1 MKKIKNGLGKVLFIS
16 LVAGLTS
23 CRNLDEYNPSGGTAE
38 NVWTTPE
45 GFITNVNGAY
55 SEQRNWYGK
64 EDGIFMSESGTDLWF
79 NKDKGTY
86 AQQLTQYSGLTAS
99 TGNPNRAAWI
109 STWKAINI
117 CNAGINRIGDAG
129 FTSAD
134 ERNRREGELRFLRGF
149 YYWHIV
155 ETWGGVMLRTE
166 ETKEP
171 LLTAT
176 RSSVSDFY
184 DLIISDLEFAAQN
197 LPLQS
202 SWGNEYSRASK
213 KSALG
218 FLARALLSRAHYAKQ
233 SGNTS
238 EANTYFTRA
247 RDAAKDVVA
256 RKAEL
261 EIDLWSSY
269 EELWKPSNNKRNKEA
284 LYTVSN
290 STNPLLNIDQNGN
303 RVFMTFQ
310 YNYPTRANLFQSV
323 AYGNPSAGRLM
334 PTLTLLDYFNE
345 TADAR
350 YNTSF
355 QEVWL
360 ANNSNNIFTWTA
372 QNVAL
377 YQKDVSLTGKIINV
391 GDTAL
396 VITKRVVS
404 NKAFLPYVVYDR
416 NDVYNPNGSIKT
428 GRDYVNFRK
437 FMDPNI
443 TAPNSQA
450 GYNDIMV
457 MRFAEMYLIAAE
469 AEYELGN
476 LNDAAGFINVLRTRA
491 ALPGQQAAMQITA
504 ADLTS
509 NPNFI
514 LEERAREFAGEYQRW
529 FDLKRVLKGQGG
541 QEFVQFINTRNPDIT
556 QVQPHHILRPIR
568 QEELNSLLNRDEFGQ
583 NPGY

>member
-1 MKKIKNGLGKVLFIS
+1 TLGPVLFIS
-16 LVAGLTS
+16 LMAGLSS
-23 CRNLDEYNPSGGTAE
+23 CQNLDEYNPSGATAE

-45 GFITNVNGAY
+45 GFITNINGAY

-64 EDGIFMSESGTDLWF
+64 EDGIFMAESGTDLWF
-79 NKDKGTY
+79 NKDKSTY

-109 STWKAINI
+109 SVWKAINI
-117 CNAGINRIGDAG
+117 CNAGINRIGQAG
-129 FTSAD
+129 FTSVD

-184 DLIISDLEFAAQN
+184 DLIISDFEFAAQY
-197 LPLQS
+197 LPVQS
-202 SWGNEYSRASK
+202 FWGNEYSRASK

-218 FLARALLSRAHYAKQ
+218 FLSRALLSRAYYAKQ

-247 RDAAKDVVA
+247 RDVAKDVIA
-256 RKAEL
+256 RKSEL
-261 EIDLWSSY
+261 GTDLWSSY
-269 EELWKPSNNKRNKEA
+269 DQLWNPSNNKNNKEA
-284 LYTVSN
+284 LYIVSN

-310 YNYPTRANLFQSV
+310 NNYTNKLALTQSI
-323 AYGNPSAGRLM
+323 AYGNPSASRLM
-334 PTLTLLDYFNE
+334 PTLTLLDYFDE
-345 TADAR
+345 ATDAR
-350 YNTSF
+350 YNASF
-355 QEVWL
+355 QEVWI
-360 ANNSNNIFTWTA
+360 ANKVYTWTSA
-372 QNVAL
+372 DVTL
-377 YQKDVSLTGKIINV
+377 YQKDASLVGKQINI

-396 VITKRVVS
+396 VITKKVVA
-404 NKAFLPYVVYDR
+404 NKSTRPYVILDR
-416 NDVYNPNGSIKT
+416 NDVYGTDSKIKT
-428 GRDYVNFRK
+428 GRDFVSFRK

-450 GYNDIMV
+450 GFNDIMV
-457 MRFAEMYLIAAE
+457 MRLAEMYIIAAE
-469 AEYELGN
+469 AEYGLGN
-476 LNDAAGFINVLRTRA
+476 LNEAAGFINVLRTRA
-491 ALPGQQAAMQITA
+491 ALPGQQAAMQISA
-504 ADLTS
+504 ADLTNNS
-509 NPNFI
+509 NFI

-541 QEFVQFINTRNPDIT
+541 QEFVQFINSRNPDIT
-556 QVQPHHILRPIR
+556 QVQPHHVLRPIR